1 MKIIN
6 KILGSAIAA
15 LAAIMVFAC
24 CWQVITR
31 FLLKDPSQWTEEF
44 LRYALI
50 WMTMLGAPYAYGKD
64 QHLAIRVL
72 TDKFQPK
79 NQVITKIA
87 IEVIVLILSVS
98 VFIVGGIM
106 VTANSAGQI
115 SPALQLP
122 LQSTKEVISSLDAC
136 SHICAKESSS
146 FHSFLTDW
154 IIHSPM
160 MFFRKRKR

>member
-122 LQSTKEVISSLDAC
+122 MQIYYVCIPICGCLMVLYCIERLGKWIKEF
-136 SHICAKESSS
+136 KEG
-146 FHSFLTDW
+146 
-154 IIHSPM
+154 
-160 MFFRKRKR
+160 K

>member
-6 KILGSAIAA
+6 KILGTVISVLVAV
-15 LAAIMVFAC
+15 MVLAC

-98 VFIVGGIM
+98 VFIVG
-106 VTANSAGQI
+106 
-115 SPALQLP
+115 
-122 LQSTKEVISSLDAC
+122 
-136 SHICAKESSS
+136 ES
-146 FHSFLTDW
+146 W
-154 IIHSPM
+154 
-160 MFFRKRKR
+160 

>member
-50 WMTMLGAPYAYGKD
+50 WMTMLGAPYAYGK
-64 QHLAIRVL
+64 
-72 TDKFQPK
+72 
-79 NQVITKIA
+79 
-87 IEVIVLILSVS
+87 
-98 VFIVGGIM
+98 
-106 VTANSAGQI
+106 GQI

-122 LQSTKEVISSLDAC
+122 MQIYYVCIPICGCLMVLYCIERLGKWIKEL
-136 SHICAKESSS
+136 KEG
-146 FHSFLTDW
+146 
-154 IIHSPM
+154 
-160 MFFRKRKR
+160 K